1 MALHRD
7 IYWVGRQWAVTGYG
21 MQAIDPKRN
30 GEFDI
35 EVSRLWEDGALE
47 RLRALKWIQIED
59 FDRAVFIA
67 RARFPEPPR
76 KAAAPVEERV
86 LGLIEAV
93 LKDTGLKETRF
104 REAISKEVSGKAIPV
119 EPPKSVPHSFDMR
132 IDGWPAKF
140 VVPWRVR
147 TRR

>member
-7 IYWVGRQWAVTGYG
+7 IYWLGRQWAVTGYG

-47 RLRALKWIQIED
+47 HVRKLKWIEIED
-59 FDRAVFIA
+59 FDKALFIA

-76 KAAAPVEERV
+76 KPAAPVEERV

-93 LKDTGLKETRF
+93 LKDTGLQETGPQK
-104 REAISKEVSGKAIPV
+104 IVSKEPSAIANPV
-119 EPPKSVPHSFDMR
+119 ESPRPVPPSFEMR
-132 IDGWPAKF
+132 IDGWPAKL
-140 VVPWRVR
+140 VASWRVR